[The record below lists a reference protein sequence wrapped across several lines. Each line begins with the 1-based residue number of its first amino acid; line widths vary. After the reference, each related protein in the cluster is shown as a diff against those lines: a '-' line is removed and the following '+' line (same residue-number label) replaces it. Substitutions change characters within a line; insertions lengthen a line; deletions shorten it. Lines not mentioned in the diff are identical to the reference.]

1 MIHNL
6 PASITIAVVMVA
18 IMTTAGCTWV
28 KPESGAEQVRL
39 LSADQASGCQRL
51 GQTTTSVRD
60 RVGGVQRKPGK
71 VADELTTLARN
82 SAFEMGG
89 DAIVADSPVRDGQQ
103 RFIIY
108 RCRA

>member
-1 MIHNL
+1 MTRSK
-6 PASITIAVVMVA
+6 PVSITIFVVVIA

-28 KPESGAEQVRL
+28 KPESGAEQVRV
-39 LSADQASGCQRL
+39 LSAEQVSGCQRL

-71 VADELTTLARN
+71 VADELATLARN

-89 DAIVADSPVRDGQQ
+89 DTIVADSPVRDGQQ

-108 RCRA
+108 RCKS